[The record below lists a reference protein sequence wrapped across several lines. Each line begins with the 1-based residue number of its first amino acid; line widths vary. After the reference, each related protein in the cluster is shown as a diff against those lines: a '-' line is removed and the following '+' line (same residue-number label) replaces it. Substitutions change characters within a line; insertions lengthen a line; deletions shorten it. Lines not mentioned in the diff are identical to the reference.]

1 MKLSQR
7 TIEEVQNRISIEEV
21 VSDFVNLKKRGQN
34 LIACCPFHDEKTP
47 SFSVSPSKGI
57 YKCFGC
63 GKGGD
68 AISFIMEIE
77 GVTYPEAIKHLAQKY
92 GIEIVEEGQM
102 DNEDLARQNERDSLL
117 IVLNYAKEYFKKIL
131 WEHEE
136 GMTIGLSYFKE
147 RGFDHQAIRKFDLG
161 FGIEKWDGFYQ
172 EAIKSGYSPEILE
185 KAGLIVRKEGK
196 TYDRFRGRTI
206 FPIHNVSGKVIAFGA
221 RILKQGQQPKYL
233 NSPETEVYHKSKILY
248 GMHLAKQAIRQLD
261 NCYLVEGYTDVISL
275 HMADV
280 ENVAASSGTSLT
292 EDQIRLI
299 SRYTKNITVLYD
311 GDSAGIKASLRGID
325 MILESGMNVKAVVF
339 PEGEDPDSY
348 SRKVGSSEFREYL
361 KNNAVD
367 FIVFKVNLFSKEA
380 AADPIKKA
388 ETIRD
393 IVTSIAKIPDP
404 IKRSVY
410 IGECS
415 RILEMDEAVLIS
427 EQNKILIKTS
437 RDKQKTQ
444 TEVSTPEA
452 PLSIPEREPALNA
465 EDMIT
470 WQERES
476 IRLLLNFGTN
486 KMEEEASLCSYLL
499 KELDDVQFISP
510 IYKEIFEI
518 FKDGLANNQCIDSTY
533 MMRYGPEH
541 LRQVVVDLISEKYEI
556 SENWANRYKIFVPTE
571 EENLKNLALTNVLR
585 LKLRVMRK
593 MIQENMDKLK
603 QAETNEEQNHF
614 LMVHQELKKL
624 EMELARSLGIVVIR

>member
-34 LIACCPFHDEKTP
+34 MIACCPFHDEKTP

-102 DNEDLARQNERDSLL
+102 DSEDLARQNERDSLL
-117 IVLNYAKEYFKKIL
+117 IVLNYAKEYFKKML

-172 EAIKSGYSPEILE
+172 EAIKSGYSPEVLE